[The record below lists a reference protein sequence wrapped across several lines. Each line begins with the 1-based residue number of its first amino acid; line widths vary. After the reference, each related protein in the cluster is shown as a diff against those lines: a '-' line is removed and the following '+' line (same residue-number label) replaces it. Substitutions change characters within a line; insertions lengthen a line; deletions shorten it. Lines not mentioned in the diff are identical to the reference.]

1 MAIDDITIR
10 NIASLARIDVSNEE
24 VSVLSK
30 ELDSIFEWIEELKN
44 VDVTDV
50 EPLSNVAEISL
61 RERDDTIVSD
71 NSIEETLRNVPEK
84 HLNYFSVPKVIE

>member
-30 ELDSIFEWIEELKN
+30 ELDSIFEWIEELRN

>member
-1 MAIDDITIR
+1 MAIDDITVR
-10 NIASLARIDVSNEE
+10 NIASLARINVTNEE